1 MGINLQGNILYI
13 KRSSGL
19 VPVYSINSS
28 MASSSLGILANGFTM
43 ANPSGSGS
51 YVSADE
57 YAKYKELNPS
67 KVICIKNMCSM
78 KELEDDDEY
87 DDLYD
92 DVMEECKNY
101 GKVVTVR
108 IPRYEG
114 NYNVPGLG
122 KVFVEY
128 CSRDGAA
135 FAKEYLNGKNFHGRI
150 VEVVYH
156 PEDMFKK
163 NQLD

>member
-1 MGINLQGNILYI
+1 MGINLGGNILYI

-19 VPVYSINSS
+19 VPVYSVSS
-28 MASSSLGILANGFTM
+28 NVTTGSSLGILANGFAMT
-43 ANPSGSGS
+43 NHNGS
-51 YVSADE
+51 YVSAEE
-57 YAKYKELNPS
+57 YNKYKELNPS

-78 KELEDDDEY
+78 KELEDEDEY
-87 DDLYD
+87 EDLYD

-108 IPRYEG
+108 IPRYDG
-114 NYNVPGLG
+114 NYNVAGLG

-135 FAKEYLNGKNFHGRI
+135 FAKEYLNGKTFHGRV